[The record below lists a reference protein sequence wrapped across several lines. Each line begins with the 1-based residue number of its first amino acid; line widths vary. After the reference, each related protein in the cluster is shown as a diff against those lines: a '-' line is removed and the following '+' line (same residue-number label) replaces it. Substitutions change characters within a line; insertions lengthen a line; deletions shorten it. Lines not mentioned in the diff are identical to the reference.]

1 MSPRLFA
8 DDYEDDGEEALSRLA
23 LRSGGVEGPSFLF
36 CFTFSSRPLFP
47 TPYRRLSVWCI
58 RRAVVSRVGGVAF
71 VSASATCISLL
82 GGTYLCLCSGIIVDV
97 SVCPRVC
104 VKH

>member
-1 MSPRLFA
+1 MSPKLFD
-8 DDYEDDGEEALSRLA
+8 DDYEDDGEALSRLA
-23 LRSGGVEGPSFLF
+23 LRGWGGEGPSLLF
-36 CFTFSSRPLFP
+36 CFTFSSRRLFP
-47 TPYRRLSVWCI
+47 IPYRRLSEWCI

-71 VSASATCISLL
+71 VSASATFISLL

-104 VKH
+104 VNH

>member
-1 MSPRLFA
+1 MKMTEKKLN
-8 DDYEDDGEEALSRLA
+8 LA
-23 LRSGGVEGPSFLF
+23 LLFGVGGGGSLFSFLF
-36 CFTFSSRPLFP
+36 HFSSRPLFP

-104 VKH
+104 VKY

>member
-1 MSPRLFA
+1 M
-8 DDYEDDGEEALSRLA
+8 
-23 LRSGGVEGPSFLF
+23 
-36 CFTFSSRPLFP
+36 
-47 TPYRRLSVWCI
+47 
-58 RRAVVSRVGGVAF
+58 SRVGGVAF

-104 VKH
+104 VKY

>member
-1 MSPRLFA
+1 MSPQSFLMTIMKMTEKL
-8 DDYEDDGEEALSRLA
+8 YLA
-23 LRSGGVEGPSFLF
+23 LLCGVGGEGPSLLF
-36 CFTFSSRPLFP
+36 CFTFSSRRLFL
-47 TPYRRLSVWCI
+47 TPYRRLSEWCI

-82 GGTYLCLCSGIIVDV
+82 GGTCLCSGIIVDV

-104 VKH
+104 VNH